1 MTSTQQIRRV
11 SVIRHTE
18 DEVSE
23 DGPESPRLPPLSP
36 RIIVK
41 NVEEDNSKSFIHD
54 SNIDQL
60 PIRNIPV
67 SEQRKAPLIKVT
79 RPTPVTPTSSNDVS
93 LATPKSRPSPASP
106 LVSPYLPASL
116 LITASP
122 APSPDI
128 SCLSSASVLVPV
140 LSLDLPP
147 LHHSQV
153 PTPVLPSSCITEIQ
167 EAFSKLPDNLVTEN
181 DNTLAQLT
189 GVSSYFTSTIHKA
202 CYGAAKTGNCS
213 QFIAYLQSNAK
224 YLHQTSE
231 DEKMFFLLAG
241 GKNHLVPEDFRHL
254 LVSFI
259 STHPHLSFFRRE
271 EYLHLHEA
279 YMTAIVASMFFSVG
293 AWRSHKMYLRQFL
306 TINLRDSLQCLDDID
321 DDITFN
327 FVEHFSYDQFY
338 VFYVK
343 FVHLDMNNDNALSRE
358 EFNEFEDGRF
368 PRRVVERIFE
378 VNVSDHDMSFWG
390 WVVFM
395 LADIDK
401 TTAMSM
407 EFWFPVL
414 NISNDGYLSVE
425 DLRDLYK
432 DNLIHLIAG
441 AVCLIT
447 FTNVLKLTY
456 LFVRRLP
463 CGSDRPL
470 GGHRHPVPRLDG
482 LQHGDSDSGEA
493 QGERQAGAHPQRVS
507 QYTRVLYQ

>member
-1 MTSTQQIRRV
+1 MKTLKDPENNNSEDASCLEGDFHPSSESSRISEDGRSIPTETHSFSTIHQVRRV

-60 PIRNIPV
+60 PIRNIPI
-67 SEQRKAPLIKVT
+67 SEQRRAPLIKVT
-79 RPTPVTPTSSNDVS
+79 RPTPVTPTSFNDVS
-93 LATPKSRPSPASP
+93 LATPKSRPSPEVASP
-106 LVSPYLPASL
+106 IVSPYLPASL

-167 EAFSKLPDNLVTEN
+167 EAFSKLPDNLVTED

-189 GVSSYFTSTIHKA
+189 GVSAYFTSTIHRA

-213 QFIAYLQSNAK
+213 QFIAYLQSSAK
-224 YLHQTSE
+224 FLHQTSE

-241 GKNHLVPEDFRHL
+241 GKNHLVPEDFRQL

-293 AWRSHKMYLRQFL
+293 AWRSHKMYLRQFVK
-306 TINLRDSLQCLDDID
+306 INLRDSLQCLDDID

-368 PRRVVERIFE
+368 PRRVVDRIFE
-378 VNVSDHDMSFWG
+378 ANVSDHDMSFWG

-414 NISNDGYLSVE
+414 NISNDGCLSVE
-425 DLRDLYK
+425 DLRELYK

-441 AVCLIT
+441 TVCSS
-447 FTNVLKLTY
+447 FTNVLKTD
-456 LFVRRLP
+456 LFLI
-463 CGSDRPL
+463 
-470 GGHRHPVPRLDG
+470 
-482 LQHGDSDSGEA
+482 
-493 QGERQAGAHPQRVS
+493 QATAM
-507 QYTRVLYQ
+507 